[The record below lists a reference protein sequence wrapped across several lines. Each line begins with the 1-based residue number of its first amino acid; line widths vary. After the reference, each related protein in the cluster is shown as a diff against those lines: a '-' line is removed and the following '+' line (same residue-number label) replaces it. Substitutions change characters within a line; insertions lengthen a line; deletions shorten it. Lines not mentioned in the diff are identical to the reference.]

1 MEVIR
6 VTDLIDE
13 TDKADGLDSASDPDD
28 SDESDAAQ
36 IDPSGQGAIVQGR
49 RAINRSRALGRRLT
63 DQQWQYVLAFVAE
76 DGATRGDY
84 AEAAAAAGYHDP
96 ERVGRRLI
104 LQPHIAEAVREL
116 ALSDARARMPLAL
129 AIIADIAANAEDDKT
144 RLEAART
151 LWRLGAAELPR
162 KPAKES
168 AQSPAVA
175 VQINTGHAGAS
186 GAGQALVRE
195 IWRERLIRTRQD
207 PASLAVLHG
216 ARVDADV
223 DADVDAGGAQG
234 GVPTPGSRPARDFP
248 IPQSAREDSSEY
260 PSEVTLTRQEYRTFP
275 PQRTP
280 PRE

>member
-1 MEVIR
+1 MTEAIEG
-6 VTDLIDE
+6 TDN
-13 TDKADGLDSASDPDD
+13 ACGLDPASELDD

-36 IDPSGQGAIVQGR
+36 TDPSGQGAIVQGR
-49 RAINRSRALGRRLT
+49 RVINRSKALGRRLT
-63 DQQWQYVLAFVAE
+63 DQQWQYVLAYVSE

-84 AEAAAAAGYHDP
+84 AEAAAAAGYHDA

-129 AIIADIAANAEDDKT
+129 AIIADIASHADDDRV
-144 RLEAART
+144 RLEAAKT

-162 KPAKES
+162 KPAKDDNR
-168 AQSPAVA
+168 SPAVA
-175 VQINTGHAGAS
+175 VQINTGAAGTA

-207 PASLAVLHG
+207 PTSLAVLHG
-216 ARVDADV
+216 ARVDAGASAGA
-223 DADVDAGGAQG
+223 DADAGGAQG
-234 GVPTPGSRPARDFP
+234 GVPGQGSRPARDFP